1 MTTASPER
9 DEQGLRRAA
18 TIMVML
24 NSISTAMMLTGVNV
38 ALPDVARDLHV
49 DAVMLTWIPM
59 SYLLASAA
67 FTLAFGRLADMYG
80 RKRVFLLGTA
90 GVVVTSILA
99 ACAWSPTSLIAGRLL
114 QGICAAML
122 YATNIAV
129 ISSVFPPARRG
140 TAIGYTV
147 SAVYL
152 GLALGPLVAGWLI
165 EIASWRATFLIHL
178 PLSLVVIHIGLTR
191 LPIEWRADVRGS
203 FDVLGAVLYAV
214 AIVIVMV
221 GVSNLPAPIG
231 LTMMVI
237 GLFGLWFFFRHERRL
252 ADPVFDV
259 ELFYTNRVFLMS
271 CLASLVM
278 YTTTF
283 ANVVLVSL
291 YLQYLKGI
299 PPSTAGL
306 IMMAQPAVMA
316 LVSPY
321 AGRLSDRIEPR
332 VIASAGMLLTAF
344 GLGAFVLLDADSPL
358 AAVVACLLMTGFGFS
373 LFSSPNANAI
383 MAAVSRSDYGRTS
396 SAMAVMRVMGQM
408 VSMGVVALIF
418 ALVLGPVHIEP
429 AVYPVLAHAIELC
442 FAVAALL
449 ALAGMPL
456 SLWRGR
462 IHVRTP

>member
-1 MTTASPER
+1 MTTASPGR

-38 ALPDVARDLHV
+38 ALPDVARDLRV

-99 ACAWSPTSLIAGRLL
+99 ACAWSPASLIAGRLL

-165 EIASWRATFLIHL
+165 EIANWRATFLIHL
-178 PLSLVVIHIGLTR
+178 PLSLVVIHIGLAR
-191 LPIEWRADVRGS
+191 LPVEWRADVRGS
-203 FDVLGAVLYAV
+203 FDVQGAALYAV
-214 AIVIVMV
+214 AIVILMV
-221 GVSNLPAPIG
+221 GVSNLPAPTG
-231 LTMMVI
+231 LTMMVV
-237 GLFGLWFFFRHERRL
+237 GLFGLWYFFRHERGL

-259 ELFYTNRVFLMS
+259 ELFYSNRVFLMS

-299 PPSTAGL
+299 APSTAGL

-332 VIASAGMLLTAF
+332 VIASAGMLLTAC
-344 GLGAFVLLDADSPL
+344 GLGGFVLLDADSSL
-358 AAVVACLLMTGFGFS
+358 VAVVACLLMTGFGFS

-383 MAAVSRSDYGRTS
+383 MASVSRSDYGRTS
-396 SAMAVMRVMGQM
+396 SAMAVMRVIGQM
-408 VSMGVVALIF
+408 TSMGVVALIF

-429 AVYPVLAHAIELC
+429 AVYPALAHAINLC
-442 FAVAALL
+442 FAAAALL
-449 ALAGMPL
+449 ALAGTPL

-462 IHVRTP
+462 MHVRTP